1 MEETVTNYMMM
12 ILYALIAI
20 VLASIVD
27 MSIENMNVQDV
38 FNSHKT
44 HDAGNH
50 FYLSER
56 ERANIHV
63 LRTDVKKNSE
73 FSALDYI
80 DIYYKNQINNEL
92 KDEVNVYG
100 YVNTNEC
107 GVYPLTYVIRI
118 NDILTKKEV
127 SFVVA

>member
-12 ILYALIAI
+12 ILYAMIAI
-20 VLASIVD
+20 VLASIVH
-27 MSIENMNVQDV
+27 MSIEKMNIEDV
-38 FNSHKT
+38 FYQQKT
-44 HDAGNH
+44 YDAGNH

-100 YVNTNEC
+100 YVNTSEC